1 MFICSRFIWS
11 CFSSKGISKFLKTL
25 IGFLKKKCFNRNIY
39 FEKFQ
44 DIIIESYE
52 VLNPDEI
59 QASMKKIP
67 LKKTLEKFSDT
78 NSLIIQHEY
87 DHLNGILFLDRIKNP
102 KSYGDPFCLA
112 IADGKEKSMEKRLAE
127 SAALNKNLIRG
138 FILLLIAEVLAWK
151 CYIEPKSYLSSI

>member
-1 MFICSRFIWS
+1 MFICSSFSWI
-11 CFSSKGISKFLKTL
+11 CFSSKGISKFHRTLK
-25 IGFLKKKCFNRNIY
+25 GFLKKKFFNRNIY

-59 QASMKKIP
+59 QASMTKIP
-67 LKKTLEKFSDT
+67 LKKTLEKFSGT

-102 KSYGDPFCLA
+102 KSYGDPLCLA
-112 IADGKEKSMEKRLAE
+112 IADGTEKSMEKHLAE
-127 SAALNKNLIRG
+127 SNKYLIRG
-138 FILLLIAEVLAWK
+138 YILLWIMMTVIIAEALALK
-151 CYIEPKSYLSSI
+151 HLHC

>member
-52 VLNPDEI
+52 VLNPDKI
-59 QASMKKIP
+59 QASMEKIP

-127 SAALNKNLIRG
+127 SNKDLIRG
-138 FILLLIAEVLAWK
+138 NILFWIMMTIMIAEALALK
-151 CYIEPKSYLSSI
+151 HLHC